1 MFNLFGDTRAR
12 DSPARLRESSINLTN
27 STTASRAFLA
37 LPRCDPLQRRLCP
50 ATAVSNHG
58 GALSNAALPLE
69 LRRAKAGQIAFTG
82 MARSKKAG
90 ALPSDW

>member
-1 MFNLFGDTRAR
+1 MLKRERQSFILRQVNLHNKVLSSDLSQEMEVSEDTIRR
-12 DSPARLRESSINLTN
+12 DLNELSETGKIIK
-27 STTASRAFLA
+27 
-37 LPRCDPLQRRLCP
+37 
-50 ATAVSNHG
+50 VHG